1 MLFLLAILAAAAPAP
16 VAGPPLA
23 TLDAIRAAPDAYD
36 GKWVR
41 LRGQVDQCF
50 RFSCALCPEEAT
62 PAHPERA
69 RCLAIGFDRQAG
81 GADRFGFNFDPV
93 YRYATVDL
101 VARFDKAC
109 LAGPCSDRATL
120 LRDARVLDVIGRRR
134 SADGLRA
141 GDREPLADPPAAAAA
156 RLLDEIGYEV
166 PPPGTDHARYRV
178 FAGAEDPAIERGAI
192 VCRAFGRD
200 DEPGTWPD
208 DWTAALFAPST
219 EDRFKCHLL
228 RKVRGHWSFQTW

>member
-1 MLFLLAILAAAAPAP
+1 MLFLLAILAAAPAPAAAAP
-16 VAGPPLA
+16 SA
-23 TLDAIRAAPDAYD
+23 TLDAIRAAPRAYD

-62 PAHPERA
+62 PARPERA
-69 RCLAIGFDRQAG
+69 RCLALSFDRRRG
-81 GADRFGFNFDPV
+81 GGDELGFNFDPV
-93 YRYATVDL
+93 YRYATVEL
-101 VARFDKAC
+101 VARFDKTC
-109 LAGPCSDRATL
+109 LAGLCGDRASV
-120 LRDARVLDVIGRRR
+120 LRDARVLKVIRRRR
-134 SADGLRA
+134 SADGLRDGA
-141 GDREPLADPPAAAAA
+141 GEPLADPPAAAAA

-178 FAGAEDPAIERGAI
+178 LAGAEDPAVERSAI

-200 DEPGTWPD
+200 DEAGTWPTD
-208 DWTAALFAPST
+208 RAAALFAPST

-228 RKVRGHWSFQTW
+228 RKVRGHWSFETW